1 MRDFF
6 LRRYAPNGGGAKAMK
21 TSETPVKSK
30 DFTGVSARRAA
41 PRYPWAARASPT
53 V

>member
-6 LRRYAPNGGGAKAMK
+6 LPRHALESGGRKAGK
-21 TSETPVKSK
+21 TSETPVKSY
-30 DFTGVSARRAA
+30 DFTGVSAHCAA